1 MNCKLVWNISLFKLK
16 TFKLITTVYFA
27 AVLLSTIRIFY
38 KQGKIQQLRIT
49 KTKYKQCNN

>member
-1 MNCKLVWNISLFKLK
+1 MNCKLVWNINLFKLK